1 MHVHMYMHIHVNTHK
16 YMYMCVIKLSI
27 NHNTRASTRYSFPL
41 LKLLCDHFFF
51 VVLVPLGVDGGH
63 EHGSAPAV
71 WYAGNSQ
78 EVSFQGRL
86 LLSLHI

>member
-1 MHVHMYMHIHVNTHK
+1 MHVHVHSREHTQVHVHVCNHIVNQPQHSSTH
-16 YMYMCVIKLSI
+16 
-27 NHNTRASTRYSFPL
+27 YSFPHL
-41 LKLLCDHFFF
+41 NILRDHFLYNL